1 MQVWYKGKLFESD
14 STIEPEEIS
23 SSGPMG
29 DDYPVEEEDQDE
41 AESDFSF
48 IELEKTRKLNPHI
61 VVKGI
66 APSKVIY
73 ANIISFITDNIGD
86 VDGVTVIREQIL
98 RIHALFDELA
108 KDVSTEYNLNK
119 SKDKEG
125 KLSVREDS
133 TMRKIA
139 SMYRFFSYYIV
150 KYDLLI
156 TEWMDSMIRAKLFN
170 ESSDINKI
178 NNTYSNIDLSILL
191 ALDDNRLNPTA
202 FDILHKD
209 TVFNKT
215 LDTFF
220 NDAGSVVEDLAKG
233 PGLFTTL
240 RVMMSAFKNGLIVE
254 YYTTVD
260 GNRVKMSTTIDVGDT
275 RIVSEI
281 INSMNMIESTVNS
294 IISVEAI
301 RTKYIEQYKMNLTKM
316 KLTQEEMSKQM
327 QMLNDSIKNG
337 TINTVDD
344 FNKIQS
350 NYKKNA
356 TTDKEKEELG
366 NRTARMAKAYKYK
379 VESVLNTRRGL

>member
-41 AESDFSF
+41 SESDFSF

>member
-1 MQVWYKGKLFESD
+1 
-14 STIEPEEIS
+14 
-23 SSGPMG
+23 
-29 DDYPVEEEDQDE
+29 
-41 AESDFSF
+41 
-48 IELEKTRKLNPHI
+48 
-61 VVKGI
+61 
-66 APSKVIY
+66 
-73 ANIISFITDNIGD
+73 
-86 VDGVTVIREQIL
+86 
-98 RIHALFDELA
+98 
-108 KDVSTEYNLNK
+108 
-119 SKDKEG
+119 
-125 KLSVREDS
+125 
-133 TMRKIA
+133 
-139 SMYRFFSYYIV
+139 MYRFFSYYIV

-156 TEWMDSMIRAKLFN
+156 TEWMDGMIRAKLFN

-301 RTKYIEQYKMNLTKM
+301 RAKYIEQYKMNLTKM
-316 KLTQEEMSKQM
+316 KLTQEEMAKQM